1 MRKQSPGNVQHPVG
15 KSLTYGGCRETTLL
29 FTEVNPIEQTAN
41 WGLGLM
47 TLSQAEV
54 VPCFSYSLSDIT
66 GTTANH
72 FPKKGSILTVLR
84 SNYSF

>member
-1 MRKQSPGNVQHPVG
+1 MRKHSPGNVQHPVG

-66 GTTANH
+66 GTWKIQSPYCKPYSKERIHIN
-72 FPKKGSILTVLR
+72 GS
-84 SNYSF
+84 